1 MGKQLRRV
9 WSVVAT
15 QSPELP
21 GVLQWHSD
29 HGFDIDYVFEHGLMS
44 MAASRLVGA
53 KADPRDVRALFTVI
67 SSKWVDAERV
77 IDVSDVDVPDA

>member
-1 MGKQLRRV
+1 MPKELRRV

-15 QSPELP
+15 DSTQVA

-29 HGFDIDYVFEHGLMS
+29 RGFDIEYVFEHGLMS
-44 MAASRLVGA
+44 HAASRLIGA
-53 KADPRDVRALFTVI
+53 KGDPKDIRALFTVI

-77 IDVSDVDVPDA
+77 VDVANVDIPDA